1 MPFNLV
7 CSFFNSHDGLWKVG
21 LRVKIRDVGITF
33 LLSGWALSLTMTGHA
48 APLSPA
54 DRSSVQQQQQ
64 QLLDENQRQREE
76 LGRSVVLPQSEKA
89 TLPATPSGACFTTSR
104 IDIEGA
110 SQLSPKAA
118 RKLTAP
124 WVNQCLDI
132 ARLTALTNAIS
143 DWYISRGF
151 ITSRA
156 FLTEQD
162 LSSGVLRITVLE
174 GKLQE
179 IRLEGVPSRTL
190 KMTFP
195 GLEGKILNLR
205 DIEQGM
211 EQLNRVRQTPVEIE
225 ILPGSQQGFSIVNLT
240 AAPESPLTGSVS
252 FDNSG
257 QKSTGTGQLSGALF
271 ANNPFGLADK
281 WFISG
286 GRSSDFSSSK
296 DAQNVA
302 AGVSIP
308 YGYGLFDYNYSWSNY
323 LSTIDN
329 NGYAWRSTGDSET
342 HRLTGTWGL
351 FRNGDIKTAA
361 ALGLTH
367 RINRNKLN
375 DVLLETS
382 SRKLSSISLGINHT
396 QKIAS
401 GVATLNPTFTQG
413 VPWFGAEN
421 DNNKQGDVPKAE
433 FRKWSASGSFQRPL
447 TENLWWLSSVY
458 FQWSPDRLYGS
469 ERLTLGGETS
479 VRGFKEQ
486 YISGDNGGY
495 WRNEVNYSLFTL
507 PVFGQSGAMA
517 AFDGGWLKQ
526 DGVDSYASGTLWGA
540 ALGLTSSGRWLSSQ
554 FTVGTP
560 VKYPDWL
567 APDHLNIYYRVAV
580 AF

>member
-1 MPFNLV
+1 MLGKTAIINALAGVTLLV
-7 CSFFNSHDGLWKVG
+7 
-21 LRVKIRDVGITF
+21 
-33 LLSGWALSLTMTGHA
+33 SGAALA

-54 DRSSVQQQQQ
+54 DRNTIQQQQQ

-76 LGRSVVLPQSEKA
+76 LERSAIVPRPVTPDDALTPQGPCFVIRRIELSGA
-89 TLPATPSGACFTTSR
+89 TL
-104 IDIEGA
+104 
-110 SQLSPKAA
+110 LSPSAKN
-118 RKLTAP
+118 RLTAP
-124 WVNQCLDI
+124 WINQCLDM
-132 ARLTALTNAIS
+132 ARLTRLTDAVS
-143 DWYISRGF
+143 DWYISRGY

-162 LSSGVLRITVLE
+162 LSGGVLHLAVLE
-174 GKLQE
+174 GKLQH
-179 IRLEGVPSRTL
+179 IRLEGVPDRTL

-211 EQLNRVRQTPVEIE
+211 EQLNRVRQRPVEIE
-225 ILPGSQQGFSIVNLT
+225 ILPGDRQGYSVVNLT
-240 AAPESPLTGSVS
+240 ATPEFPLSGSVS

-257 QKSTGTGQLSGALF
+257 QKSTGTGQLNGALYG
-271 ANNPFGLADK
+271 NNLLGLADK

-286 GRSSDFSSSK
+286 GRSSDFSNSK
-296 DAQNVA
+296 DAQNFA

-308 YGYGLFDYNYSWSNY
+308 YGYGLLDYSYSWSNY

-329 NGYAWRSTGDSET
+329 NGYFWRSTGDTET
-342 HRLTGTWGL
+342 HRLTGSWVL
-351 FRNGDIKTAA
+351 FRNGDIKTGVSA
-361 ALGLTH
+361 GITH
-367 RINRNKLN
+367 RINRNYLD
-375 DVLLETS
+375 DVLLATS
-382 SRKLSSISLGINHT
+382 SRKLSSLSLGINHT

-413 VPWFGAEN
+413 VPWFGAE
-421 DNNKQGDVPKAE
+421 DDSDKQGDVPKAE
-433 FRKWSASGSFQRPL
+433 FRKWSLNGSFQRPL
-447 TENLWWLSSVY
+447 ADKLWWLTSVY

-495 WRNEVNYSLFTL
+495 WRNELNWSLFTL
-507 PVFGQSGAMA
+507 PWIGDVGVLA
-517 AFDGGWLKQ
+517 AIDGGWLKK
-526 DGVDSYASGTLWGA
+526 DGLDRYASGTLWGT
-540 ALGLTSSGRWLSSQ
+540 ALGLTATNRWYSSQ

-560 VKYPDWL
+560 VDYPDWL
-567 APDHLNIYYRVAV
+567 APDHLVMYYRFSV

>member
-1 MPFNLV
+1 MLYSQVRFRTFMGGGVKFRDERKLAILIGMLILPFTTV
-7 CSFFNSHDGLWKVG
+7 S
-21 LRVKIRDVGITF
+21 
-33 LLSGWALSLTMTGHA
+33 A

-54 DRSSVQQQQQ
+54 DRNTIQQQQQ
-64 QLLDENQRQREE
+64 QRLNENQRQREE
-76 LGRSVVLPQSEKA
+76 LERSV
-89 TLPATPSGACFTTSR
+89 TLPETVTPKTPAQTEGPCFMISR
-104 IDIEGA
+104 IDIDGA
-110 SQLSPKAA
+110 TKLSAA
-118 RKLTAP
+118 ASAKLTAP
-124 WVNQCLDI
+124 WVNQCLNI
-132 ARLTALTNAIS
+132 PRLTELTNAIS
-143 DWYISRGF
+143 DWYISRGY

-162 LSSGVLRITVLE
+162 LSSGVLHIAVLE
-174 GKLQE
+174 GKLQQ

-190 KMTFP
+190 LMTFP
-195 GLEGKILNLR
+195 GMEGKILNLR

-240 AAPESPLTGSVS
+240 ATPEFPLNGSVS

-271 ANNPFGLADK
+271 FNNMLGLADK

-296 DAQNVA
+296 DAQNFA

-308 YGYGLFDYNYSWSNY
+308 YGYGLLDYNYSWSNY

-342 HRLTGTWGL
+342 HRLNGSWVL
-351 FRNGDIKTAA
+351 FRNGDVKTAA
-361 ALGLTH
+361 SLGLTH

-375 DVLLETS
+375 DILLETS
-382 SRKLSSISLGINHT
+382 SRKLSSVSLGINHT

-401 GVATLNPTFTQG
+401 GVATFNPSFTQG
-413 VPWFGAEN
+413 VPWFGAEDDN
-421 DNNKQGDVPKAE
+421 DKQGDVPRAE
-433 FRKWSASGSFQRPL
+433 FRKWSVSGSFQRPL
-447 TENLWWLSSVY
+447 AEKLWWLSSVY
-458 FQWSPDRLYGS
+458 FQWSSDRLYGS

-507 PVFGQSGAMA
+507 PVLGQIGAIA

-526 DGVDSYASGTLWGA
+526 DNVEENTTDDGFLDAMNATAADVWGDEN
-540 ALGLTSSGRWLSSQ
+540 
-554 FTVGTP
+554 V
-560 VKYPDWL
+560 
-567 APDHLNIYYRVAV
+567 
-580 AF
+580 

>member
-1 MPFNLV
+1 MKVRDERVAALLA
-7 CSFFNSHDGLWKVG
+7 GL
-21 LRVKIRDVGITF
+21 F
-33 LLSGWALSLTMTGHA
+33 LLPFTTVSA

-54 DRSSVQQQQQ
+54 DRNTIQQQQQQQQ

-76 LGRSVVLPQSEKA
+76 LERSVILPRA
-89 TLPATPSGACFTTSR
+89 TTPVVPAAPEGPCFMITR
-104 IDIEGA
+104 IDVDGA
-110 SQLSPKAA
+110 TKLSPTAA
-118 RKLTAP
+118 AKLTAP
-124 WVNQCLDI
+124 WVNQCLDVP
-132 ARLTALTNAIS
+132 RLTELTNAIS
-143 DWYISRGF
+143 DWYISRGY

-162 LSSGVLRITVLE
+162 LSSGVLHIAVLE
-174 GKLQE
+174 GKLQQ

-211 EQLNRVRQTPVEIE
+211 EQLNRVRQMPVEIE
-225 ILPGSQQGFSIVNLT
+225 ILPGSQQGLSIVNLT
-240 AAPESPLTGSVS
+240 AAPEFPLDGSVS

-271 ANNPFGLADK
+271 ANNVFGLADK

-296 DAQNVA
+296 DAQNFA
-302 AGVSIP
+302 AGVSIS
-308 YGYGLFDYNYSWSNY
+308 YGYGLLDYNYSWSNY

-329 NGYAWRSTGDSET
+329 NGYLWRSTGDSET
-342 HRLTGTWGL
+342 HRLNGSWVL
-351 FRNGDIKTAA
+351 FRNGDIKTASS
-361 ALGLTH
+361 LGLTH
-367 RINRNKLN
+367 RINRNRLN

-382 SRKLSSISLGINHT
+382 SRKLSSFSLGINHT

-401 GVATLNPTFTQG
+401 GVATLNPMFTQG
-413 VPWFGAEN
+413 VPWFGAED
-421 DNNKQGDVPKAE
+421 DNHKQGDVPKAE
-433 FRKWSASGSFQRPL
+433 FRKWSVSGSFQRPL
-447 TENLWWLSSVY
+447 AEKLWWLSSVY

-479 VRGFKEQ
+479 VRGYKEQ

-495 WRNEVNYSLFTL
+495 WRNEVNYSLLTL
-507 PVFGQSGAMA
+507 PVFGQIGAMA
-517 AFDGGWLKQ
+517 AFDGGWLKK
-526 DGVDSYASGTLWGA
+526 DGFDRYAAGTLWGA
-540 ALGLTSSGRWLSSQ
+540 ALGLTSAGRWFSSQ

-560 VKYPDWL
+560 VNYPDWL
-567 APDHLNIYYRVAV
+567 APDHLNIYYRVSV

>member
-1 MPFNLV
+1 MLGKTAIINALAGV
-7 CSFFNSHDGLWKVG
+7 
-21 LRVKIRDVGITF
+21 T
-33 LLSGWALSLTMTGHA
+33 LLASGAALA

-54 DRSSVQQQQQ
+54 DRNTIQQQQQ

-76 LGRSVVLPQSEKA
+76 LERSAIVPRPVTPDDASTPQGPCFVIRRIELSGA
-89 TLPATPSGACFTTSR
+89 TL
-104 IDIEGA
+104 
-110 SQLSPKAA
+110 LSPSAKN
-118 RKLTAP
+118 RLTAP
-124 WVNQCLDI
+124 WINQCLDM
-132 ARLTALTNAIS
+132 ARLTRLTDAVS
-143 DWYISRGF
+143 DWYISRGY

-162 LSSGVLRITVLE
+162 LSGGILHLAVLE
-174 GKLQE
+174 GKLQH
-179 IRLEGVPSRTL
+179 IRLEGVPDRTL

-211 EQLNRVRQTPVEIE
+211 EQLNRVRQRPVEIE
-225 ILPGSQQGFSIVNLT
+225 ILPGDRQGYSVVNLT
-240 AAPESPLTGSVS
+240 ATPEFPLSGFVS

-257 QKSTGTGQLSGALF
+257 QKSTGTGQLTGALYG
-271 ANNPFGLADK
+271 NNLLGLADK

-286 GRSSDFSSSK
+286 GRSSDFSNSK
-296 DAQNVA
+296 DAQNFA

-308 YGYGLFDYNYSWSNY
+308 YGYGLLDYSYSWSNY

-329 NGYAWRSTGDSET
+329 NGYLWRSTGDTET
-342 HRLTGTWGL
+342 HRLTGSWVL
-351 FRNGDIKTAA
+351 FRNGEIKTGVSA
-361 ALGLTH
+361 GITH
-367 RINRNKLN
+367 RINRNYLD
-375 DVLLETS
+375 DVLLATS
-382 SRKLSSISLGINHT
+382 SRKLSSVSLGINHT

-413 VPWFGAEN
+413 VPWLGAEDDN
-421 DNNKQGDVPKAE
+421 DKQGDVPKAE
-433 FRKWSASGSFQRPL
+433 FRKWSLNGSFQRPVADK
-447 TENLWWLSSVY
+447 LWWLTSVY

-495 WRNEVNYSLFTL
+495 WRNELNWSLFTL
-507 PVFGQSGAMA
+507 PWVGDVGVLA
-517 AFDGGWLKQ
+517 AIDGGWLKKDGQ
-526 DGVDSYASGTLWGA
+526 DRYASGTLWGT
-540 ALGLTSSGRWLSSQ
+540 ALGLTATNRGYSSQ

-560 VKYPDWL
+560 LDYPDWL
-567 APDHLNIYYRVAV
+567 APDHLVIYYRFSV